1 MRLSEPLK
9 ACNVCAFHFI
19 LNKRGALRSE
29 GAVTPP
35 GPGVGQRL
43 LVQAHGGGRGVA
55 QLAKLP
61 SEQACTIPDPARLCT
76 CAQQRAQGIAAH
88 CVASNGKF
96 NDPCKEHSM
105 LPTA

>member
-19 LNKRGALRSE
+19 LNKRGALRSG

-43 LVQAHGGGRGVA
+43 LVQALGGGRGGGATCQIAVRGGMH
-55 QLAKLP
+55 
-61 SEQACTIPDPARLCT
+61 DP
-76 CAQQRAQGIAAH
+76 
-88 CVASNGKF
+88 
-96 NDPCKEHSM
+96 
-105 LPTA
+105 